1 MGVSKYKLGSMT
13 DLVEKAIRY
22 ATEAHGDQKRKYTGE
37 PYITHPIAVM
47 EIVKTVPHTEEM
59 LAAAIL
65 HDVIEDTGHSYDDI
79 YYYFGDVVADLVR
92 GLTDVSHPDDGNR
105 QFRKALDRQHLAEQG
120 ADVQTIKLADII
132 HNTSS
137 TKEHDPAFWEIYQ
150 KEKKALLEVLTKGS
164 KILHAKAMETIG

>member
-1 MGVSKYKLGSMT
+1 MMEI
-13 DLVEKAIRY
+13 VEKAIRY

-47 EIVKTVPHTEEM
+47 EIVKTVAHTKEM
-59 LAAAIL
+59 LAAAVL

-79 YYYFGDVVADLVR
+79 YYYFGDIVADLVL

-132 HNTSS
+132 HNISS
-137 TKEHDPAFWEIYQ
+137 TKEHDPEFWKIYQ
-150 KEKKALLEVLTKGS
+150 KEKIALLGVLTKGS
-164 KILHAKAMETIG
+164 KRLHAKAMEMIEDNK

>member
-1 MGVSKYKLGSMT
+1 MN

-37 PYITHPIAVM
+37 PYVTHPIAVM
-47 EIVKTVPHTEEM
+47 EIVKTVAHTKEM
-59 LAAAIL
+59 LAAAVL

-79 YYYFGDVVADLVR
+79 YYYFGDIVADLVL
-92 GLTDVSHPDDGNR
+92 GLTDVSHLDDGDR

-132 HNTSS
+132 HNISS
-137 TKEHDPAFWEIYQ
+137 TKEHDPEFWKIYQ
-150 KEKKALLEVLTKGS
+150 KEKIALLEVLTKGS
-164 KILHAKAMETIG
+164 KRLHAKAMEMVLA